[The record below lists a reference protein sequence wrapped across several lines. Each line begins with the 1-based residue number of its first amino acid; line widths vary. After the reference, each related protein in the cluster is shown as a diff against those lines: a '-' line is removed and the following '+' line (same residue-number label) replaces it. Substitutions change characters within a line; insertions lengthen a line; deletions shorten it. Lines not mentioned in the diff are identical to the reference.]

1 MKMKHNKKRNTAI
14 LYEILTQQ
22 FTQAIVNQDVQ
33 KKDRIANTL
42 KKYFKQ
48 GTVLGEELELY
59 KALYETKG
67 LQRNLCERLVLEVSR
82 AHASNIDRKIVY
94 KQQSALINE
103 INKEI
108 SPDAFKTFIP
118 NYKSLASIAQLFS
131 AEVTIKSK
139 VLLEQNLIDLMSET
153 EDEKKEQLLPIDN
166 IVYNKFVERFNQKY
180 GDSLLEEQKELI
192 SNYISSFADNGLSLK
207 IYLNEEIGRLK
218 TELRNVMKSS
228 VLVEDVDMSEKAQRV
243 LDLLQES
250 DRVQIDTP
258 FVEKIAKI
266 QGLIKEL
273 AD

>member
-22 FTQAIVNQDVQ
+22 FTQAIVNKDVQ
-33 KKDRIANTL
+33 KKNRIAKTL

-48 GTVLGEELELY
+48 GTILAEELELY

-67 LQRNLCERLVLEVSR
+67 LKRELSERLVLEVSR
-82 AHASNIDRKIVY
+82 AHAKSIDRGVVY
-94 KQQSALINE
+94 QQQSELISE
-103 INKEI
+103 INREI
-108 SPDAFKTFIP
+108 SPEAFKTFIP

-131 AEVTIKSK
+131 SEVTLKSK
-139 VLLEQNLIDLMSET
+139 VLLEQNLIELMSET
-153 EDEKKEQLLPIDN
+153 EDEKKEELLPIDN

-218 TELRNVMKSS
+218 TELEAAIASP
-228 VLVEDVDMSEKAQRV
+228 VLIEDVEMTNKARRV
-243 LDLLQES
+243 LELLQEA
-250 DRVQIDTP
+250 DQVQVDTP

>member
-22 FTQAIVNQDVQ
+22 FTQAIIN
-33 KKDRIANTL
+33 KDAQRKNRIAKTL

-48 GTVLGEELELY
+48 GTVLAEELELY

-67 LQRNLCERLVLEVSR
+67 LKRDLCERLVLEVSQ
-82 AHASNIDRKIVY
+82 AHATSVDRNVVY
-94 KQQSALINE
+94 QKQSELISE
-103 INKEI
+103 INREI
-108 SPDAFKTFIP
+108 SPEAFKTFIP

-131 AEVTIKSK
+131 SEVTIKSK
-139 VLLEQNLIDLMSET
+139 VLLEQNLIELMSET
-153 EDEKKEQLLPIDN
+153 EDEKKEELLPIDN
-166 IVYNKFVERFNQKY
+166 IVYNKFVERFNEKY

-207 IYLNEEIGRLK
+207 VYLNEEIGRLK
-218 TELRNVMKSS
+218 TELAAAMTKSA
-228 VLVEDVDMSEKAQRV
+228 LVEDTEMTNKAKRV
-243 LDLLQES
+243 LDLLQEA
-250 DRVQIDTP
+250 DQVQIDTP